1 MPGLKGTADDK
12 WVAVSFYASVF
23 VVMTQ
28 GVQCAVLTVLMM
40 ILGIPEQ
47 VTLRL
52 S

>member
-1 MPGLKGTADDK
+1 MPSLKCTADDK
-12 WVAVSFYASVF
+12 WVVLSFYASVF
-23 VVMTQ
+23 VVMNR
-28 GVQCAVLTVLMM
+28 GVQCMVPNVLMM